1 VKFLIRHLPRISLRR
16 KLLLVS
22 SVLLVIPWVGYEY
35 VREMEG
41 FLRTGQESAVL
52 GTARAVATVLNE
64 RAELF
69 VRDDAQVDG
78 AQLTLY
84 AHTLSRPI
92 FLDGYGDDW
101 GHLLSWSQSFS
112 SRDAD
117 AGDASFQLISGVFG
131 SDLYLLLRV
140 RDDHVVYP
148 PPLFGGSR
156 HGDQLYISLDDPG
169 RQHRRY
175 LVSTTAPGWAGAY
188 LLDGQD
194 RPVRRETRIQAEW
207 QETASGYNLELRMP
221 LAMLGGKL
229 GLTLSDVDEKGAD
242 GASRLLGMRR
252 DAPATLVVPSPAL
265 NAILRGLEQASARI
279 WVVGR
284 QRGVLALAGELR
296 PPEGDPLIGS
306 AVAESRNP
314 AQAILHL
321 LYGLILERPNDDF
334 SDELSGAAYLDRPE
348 VDAALAGNSEIR
360 WRRTADGGALLLSAS
375 YPVRSGDEV
384 IGAVMVEQ
392 NSNAILTLQNRAL
405 ETLFNVTLVVFLA
418 ATLGLLLF
426 ASRLSARVRRLRNET
441 EAAISP
447 DGRLRTTRV
456 QGAQARDELGDLAS
470 SFNDLLARLGQYTR
484 YLETMA
490 SKLSHELRTPLAVV
504 QSSLDNLDMTPL
516 PDDAQVYSTRAR
528 EGLVRLS
535 TILTRMGEATRLEQA
550 LQHSERDRL
559 NLTALIAECVAG
571 YRSVY
576 AGQEI
581 QSGLPSED
589 VLVDGVSDLLAQMLD
604 KLVSNA
610 VDFAEPGTPIV
621 FRLTQDARHACLSV
635 ANSGPLLPRDMT
647 AGLFDSMVSVRE
659 QRGDEPHLGLGLAI
673 VRLIAEFHGGT
684 VRADDL
690 PDQSGVVFTVCL
702 PLAEALPAVH
712 H

>member
-1 VKFLIRHLPRISLRR
+1 MKSLVRYFPRISLRR
-16 KLLLVS
+16 KLLLLS
-22 SVLLVIPWVGYEY
+22 LVLLVIPWVGYEY

-41 FLRTGQESAVL
+41 FLRSGQESALL

-69 VRDDAQVDG
+69 ARDQTQAG
-78 AQLTLY
+78 AEHATLY

-101 GHLLSWSQSFS
+101 GHLLSWAQSFPNH
-112 SRDAD
+112 DAD
-117 AGDASFQLISGVFG
+117 AGDGSFQLIGGVFG
-131 SDLYLLLRV
+131 SDLFMLLRV
-140 RDDHVVYP
+140 MDDRVVYP
-148 PPLFGGSR
+148 PPQFGERGQ
-156 HGDQLYISLDDPG
+156 GDHFYLTLDDPA
-169 RQHRRY
+169 RQRRQY
-175 LVSTTAPGWAGAY
+175 LISTTAPGWAGAY
-188 LLDGQD
+188 LLDKQG
-194 RPVRRETRIQAEW
+194 RPLQREARIQAEW
-207 QETASGYNLELRMP
+207 QETASGYNVELRVP

-229 GLTLSDVDEKGAD
+229 GVTLSDVDEKGS
-242 GASRLLGMRR
+242 GRASKLVGMKRDTPARLI
-252 DAPATLVVPSPAL
+252 VPSPQL
-265 NAILRGLEQASARI
+265 NTILRGLEQASARI
-279 WVVGR
+279 WVVGK

-296 PPEGDPLIGS
+296 PPEDDPLMGP
-306 AVAESRNP
+306 AAGESRNP

-348 VDAALAGNSEIR
+348 VDAALAGRSETR
-360 WRRTADGGALLLSAS
+360 WRRTDDGGALLLTAS
-375 YPVRSGDEV
+375 YPVRNAGEV

-447 DGRLRTTRV
+447 DGRLCMTQV
-456 QGAQARDELGDLAS
+456 QGAEAKDELGDLAC
-470 SFNDLLARLGQYTR
+470 SFNDLLTRLGQYTR

-504 QSSLDNLDMTPL
+504 RSSLDNLEMTPL

-550 LQHSERDRL
+550 LQHSERDVL
-559 NLTALIAECVAG
+559 DLAALLSECAAG

-576 AGQEI
+576 AEQEI
-581 QSGLPSED
+581 QSELPREPIH
-589 VLVDGVSDLLAQMLD
+589 VNGVSDLLAQMLD
-604 KLVSNA
+604 KLVANA

-621 FRLTQDARHACLSV
+621 FRLQRDAKYACLRV
-635 ANSGPLLPRDMT
+635 ANSGPLLPGDMT

-684 VRADDL
+684 VRADNL
-690 PDQSGVVFTVCL
+690 PDRSGAVFTVCL
-702 PLAEALPAVH
+702 PLAEGLSAAPH
-712 H
+712 